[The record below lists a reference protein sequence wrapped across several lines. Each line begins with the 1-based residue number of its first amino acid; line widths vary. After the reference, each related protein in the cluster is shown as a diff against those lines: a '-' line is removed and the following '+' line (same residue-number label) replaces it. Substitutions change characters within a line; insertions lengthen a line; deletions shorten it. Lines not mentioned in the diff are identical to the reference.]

1 MTLIDKVFPSYP
13 AVQLRLSA
21 TLAHEHIPVGHDV
34 GGHQTK
40 DVSNTDNSKSLT
52 LAKPLEGKDPS
63 GKKHVSMEER
73 INSDGTRPGPKP
85 TWSCAIEI
93 NAIRLPDKAIDT
105 MAALHAGLHELAK

>member
-1 MTLIDKVFPSYP
+1 MPLIDKVFPSYP